1 LELIRQSR
9 QRDDGQLEITIK
21 SMPIGKE
28 KRKELNESLQ
38 ILRDDLQSDRL
49 LEQYECLPSRSETM
63 TFDIARQV
71 KNSSSNRYRDVLPYD
86 QTRVILQTDTNSD
99 YINANHIDI
108 RIDGTEIMNRY
119 IATQG
124 PLQNTCEAFWRMIW
138 EQNCRLILML
148 TPLFESGRMKCHQYW
163 PNVSESVTFGSWTI
177 RCIRERKEK
186 DLIYRELILFH
197 DEIKEERFIYQIQN
211 ETWPDHGVPNDY
223 QSFVDFILE
232 IRELRKAHRQT
243 PILVHCSAGIGRTG
257 VVILM
262 ETSLCLIEHHQQ
274 VNPLEIV
281 RQMREQ
287 RLGMIQTAS
296 QFRFACEAILF
307 ANDHGLISN

>member
-1 LELIRQSR
+1 
-9 QRDDGQLEITIK
+9 
-21 SMPIGKE
+21 
-28 KRKELNESLQ
+28 
-38 ILRDDLQSDRL
+38 
-49 LEQYECLPSRSETM
+49 
-63 TFDIARQV
+63 
-71 KNSSSNRYRDVLPYD
+71 
-86 QTRVILQTDTNSD
+86 
-99 YINANHIDI
+99 
-108 RIDGTEIMNRY
+108 
-119 IATQG
+119 
-124 PLQNTCEAFWRMIW
+124 
-138 EQNCRLILML
+138 
-148 TPLFESGRMKCHQYW
+148 MKCHQYW

-232 IRELRKAHRQT
+232 IRELRKAHQQT

-287 RLGMIQTAS
+287 RLGMIQTAVRHS
-296 QFRFACEAILF
+296 IRFELKIETK
-307 ANDHGLISN
+307 LIHF